1 MMLKIIMNVALQGVR
16 GGLHLMSFLVRT
28 LFRNGNFNRKKK
40 KTLTKEGGMPRNKI
54 SDPGPLPVTS
64 MVEETLRYGL
74 FLGSFS
80 GVFVASDEMIACFIG
95 KEKTKAW
102 RAMLSGLLAGPTLL
116 LAGTE
121 TGHTS
126 LALYILIRGITL
138 LVRCG
143 NLAPARSGFKGW
155 LRRVTQKV
163 TRWKHGDVALMC
175 LSTMQLGYSWIILPS
190 TLPKSYIRFL
200 NTHGGK
206 HPVLLEGVREMCSRY
221 SKGIEEPGCLAALK
235 GTVHEGHKVS
245 IPCEILHPGI
255 SCGYHSITF
264 FPAAYLRALPVYL
277 PVYIIPASLV
287 HRHKLLA
294 KSTAPVIW
302 PKVLMGCLR
311 SSLFLSL
318 YCTLAW
324 RGACFGFTSTRR
336 VSGSIIAGTC
346 WVAGLATLAE
356 KKSRRMEL
364 ALYCTSRA
372 IESFGL
378 CLQQWGYVPPHLVP
392 KRIDVLLFSA
402 AAAAICHCYSD
413 HCGAR
418 RDVFAGKYLT
428 VFDFIFGNTG
438 FEGAAIRHIPSN
450 SDIVKGLGSRARS
463 IGRSINKNLSSL
475 PYDVKEE
482 ENGNDDDGDLTLDA
496 TATPS
501 SYSDTSNCSVGT
513 DKTSSSQSPSSHAD
527 ATNSNGIQ

>member
-1 MMLKIIMNVALQGVR
+1 
-16 GGLHLMSFLVRT
+16 MSFLVRT

-501 SYSDTSNCSVGT
+501 SYSDTSNCSVST
-513 DKTSSSQSPSSHAD
+513 DKTSSSQSPSSHAEV
-527 ATNSNGIQ
+527 THSTGIQ

>member
-1 MMLKIIMNVALQGVR
+1 MLTNYNANSVVQGVR

-28 LFRNGNFNRKKK
+28 LFRNSKKK
-40 KTLTKEGGMPRNKI
+40 QPRKGGGK
-54 SDPGPLPVTS
+54 DPGPLSVKQ

-80 GVFVASDEMIACFIG
+80 GIFVASDEMIACFVG
-95 KEKTKAW
+95 KDKTKAW
-102 RAMLSGLLAGPTLL
+102 RAMLSGFLAGPTLL

-143 NLAPARSGFKGW
+143 NLSPARSGLKGW
-155 LRRVTQKV
+155 LQRATQKI
-163 TRWKHGDVALMC
+163 TRWEHGDVALMC

-190 TLPKSYIRFL
+190 TLPNSYIRFL

-206 HPVLLEGVREMCSRY
+206 DLVLLEGLREMCLRNSR
-221 SKGIEEPGCLAALK
+221 GIEKPDYLAALK
-235 GTVHEGHKVS
+235 GTVYESQKVA
-245 IPCEILHPGI
+245 IPCEILHPGK

-294 KSTAPVIW
+294 KDSASVIW

-318 YCTLAW
+318 FCTFAW

-336 VSGSIIAGTC
+336 VSGPIIAATC

-378 CLQQWGYVPPHLVP
+378 CLQEWGCVPPNLVP
-392 KRIDVLLFSA
+392 KRVDVLLFSA

-438 FEGAAIRHIPSN
+438 FEGASIRHIPSN
-450 SDIVKGLGSRARS
+450 RDIIKGLGSRARS
-463 IGRSINKNLSSL
+463 VGRSIHKNLASL
-475 PYDVKEE
+475 PSDAEE
-482 ENGNDDDGDLTLDA
+482 DTDTRHDDHCDDQLTPD
-496 TATPS
+496 TCT
-501 SYSDTSNCSVGT
+501 SYSGSTNT
-513 DKTSSSQSPSSHAD
+513 FSPSSD
-527 ATNSNGIQ
+527 ASHSNS